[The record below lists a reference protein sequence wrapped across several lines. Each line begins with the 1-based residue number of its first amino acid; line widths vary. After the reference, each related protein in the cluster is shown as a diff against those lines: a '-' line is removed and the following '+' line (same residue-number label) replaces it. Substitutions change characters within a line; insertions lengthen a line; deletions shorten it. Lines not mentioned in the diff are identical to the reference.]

1 MVSGVYDRDAAVAA
15 GIKRARLMELLAPR
29 RGGWL
34 SVGMATDDIDGLAT
48 RLTRAGMDVFGPYA
62 MRRECPDGRTLQ
74 GRVLQPG
81 GSALRR
87 PWPCFVQWELP
98 DRQLFAA
105 PPRHKLAVTSV
116 AGVVLLVRNLKA
128 AEYLYEEQ
136 LGFRPGE
143 KGAHETP
150 GAMSAHYWMRDFH
163 VELVAP
169 TSPGPMLDRLEAQG
183 EGICA
188 VRLCVGNLAAE
199 CAKLEAR
206 GAMTAVRGEQ
216 RAEVFAPGTEAF
228 GARFC
233 LQELTSVPTAVDPSV
248 S

>member
-1 MVSGVYDRDAAVAA
+1 M
-15 GIKRARLMELLAPR
+15 
-29 RGGWL
+29 
-34 SVGMATDDIDGLAT
+34 
-48 RLTRAGMDVFGPYA
+48 
-62 MRRECPDGRTLQ
+62 
-74 GRVLQPG
+74 
-81 GSALRR
+81 
-87 PWPCFVQWELP
+87 
-98 DRQLFAA
+98 
-105 PPRHKLAVTSV
+105 TSV

-143 KGAHETP
+143 KGAHGTP

-188 VRLCVGNLAAE
+188 VRLGVNNLAAA

-206 GAMTAVRGEQ
+206 GATIMRLGEQ
-216 RAEVFAPGTEAF
+216 QAEVFAPGTESF
-228 GARFC
+228 GAAF
-233 LQELTSVPTAVDPSV
+233 LSAGTDGELGGRRRPRDTNTR
-248 S
+248 